1 MTAMRAV
8 ELPEA
13 PAAEAPAVELPA
25 IAAAAQPG
33 ERAVSRAATRWALP
47 SQPAGPLTATR
58 CRQTR

>member
-13 PAAEAPAVELPA
+13 PAAEVPA

-33 ERAVSRAATRWALP
+33 ENAASRAATRWARPGQSAGRAL
-47 SQPAGPLTATR
+47 SQH
-58 CRQTR
+58 CRQAR